1 MLDKKISNRLKKKV
15 ENDLKNYPFW
25 LIALES
31 TGFGYPT
38 RWSAEA
44 STVKNNSSLLEESV
58 LKDLEKER
66 KVNVIT
72 NVLPRLDNISKEL
85 VEKWYFRDSYSRDEI
100 LKVLKMSK
108 NKFYLYRDRALK
120 KFMIALE
127 YI

>member
-1 MLDKKISNRLKKKV
+1 MLNEKIPNNLKKKV

-31 TGFGYPT
+31 SGLGYPT
-38 RWSAEA
+38 RWGGEA
-44 STVKNNSSLLEESV
+44 TTSKNNSSFLEESV

-66 KVNVIT
+66 KVNTIT
-72 NVLPRLDNISKEL
+72 TVLTKLDNVSKEL
-85 VEKWYFRDSYSRDEI
+85 VEKWYFRDSYSRAEI

-120 KFMIALE
+120 KFMIALK

>member
-1 MLDKKISNRLKKKV
+1 MLNEKIPNNLKKKV

-31 TGFGYPT
+31 TGLGYPT
-38 RWSAEA
+38 RWSAKA
-44 STVKNNSSLLEESV
+44 STSKNNSSFLEESV

-66 KVNVIT
+66 KVNTIT
-72 NVLPRLDNISKEL
+72 TVLTKLDSVSKEL

-120 KFMIALE
+120 KFMIALK